1 MEANRATPPPPGR
14 LDVLGTDGSG
24 LEGMAPPALTLLA
37 AAVRI
42 AAPSRLLPGLRH
54 WCSQRPC
61 EAGDPGPTAAPE
73 LLCSDHPAALLPQL
87 VAALAAGERLVL
99 LASGDPLWF
108 GIGRVLLQHIP
119 REQLRFHP
127 APTSLQLAFARLGR
141 PWQDAAWISLHGR
154 DPEPLAAR
162 LQQRPPALAVLTDP
176 GQEGAEVV
184 RRLLGASGLE
194 AAYGLWLLER
204 LGHPA
209 ERVSRL
215 PPGQPLPAD
224 LDPLHLLVLIAEP
237 PPWPDP
243 ASLPLFGLDDGLWL
257 QHADQPGLMTKREVR
272 IQLLADLELP
282 AQGTLW
288 DLGAGVG
295 SVGLEA
301 LRLRPALALWA
312 VERRLGA
319 AALIQANADRL
330 GVRPAGVV
338 EAVAPHRDRLK
349 AAVVFPSMPEV
360 MRLNKVGTFTMAN
373 LGQSKSV
380 IGEFMKKKKKENGS
394 SFEEGML
401 KLLRTLP
408 KVLKFLPSD
417 KAKDARNFINSLQYW
432 LGGSSESLENLI
444 LNVAQAYVPALKDM
458 SFEAAAPEEVLDVGI
473 WHPLAPTFY
482 DDLKEYLN
490 W

>member
-1 MEANRATPPPPGR
+1 MAPWPRSPIVEGVQMSAPMEANRATPPPPGR

-37 AAVRI
+37 AAARI

-338 EAVAPHRDRLK
+338 EGVAPAALHDLPDPDRVVIGGGGRQRKLLLEAVLERLRPGGVVVIPLATVEALAELRPCLEGAGLAVAVAQLQAWRGAPLADGTRL
-349 AAVVFPSMPEV
+349 AP
-360 MRLNKVGTFTMAN
+360 LNPV
-373 LGQSKSV
+373 L
-380 IGEFMKKKKKENGS
+380 
-394 SFEEGML
+394 
-401 KLLRTLP
+401 
-408 KVLKFLPSD
+408 VLKGRRP
-417 KAKDARNFINSLQYW
+417 
-432 LGGSSESLENLI
+432 GSGS
-444 LNVAQAYVPALKDM
+444 
-458 SFEAAAPEEVLDVGI
+458 
-473 WHPLAPTFY
+473 
-482 DDLKEYLN
+482 
-490 W
+490 

>member
-1 MEANRATPPPPGR
+1 MAPGPRSPIVEGVQSSATMEANRATPPPPGR

-24 LEGMAPPALTLLA
+24 LEGMAAPALTLLA
-37 AAVRI
+37 AAARI

-61 EAGDPGPTAAPE
+61 EAGAPGPTAAPE

-204 LGHPA
+204 LGHPE
-209 ERVSRL
+209 ERVTRL
-215 PPGQPLPAD
+215 TPGEPLPED

-237 PPWPDP
+237 PPLPDP

-338 EAVAPHRDRLK
+338 EGVAPAALRDLPDPDRVVIGGGGRQRKVLLEAVLERLRPGGVVVIPLATLEALAELRPCLEGAGLAVAVAQLQAWRGAPLADGTRL
-349 AAVVFPSMPEV
+349 AP
-360 MRLNKVGTFTMAN
+360 LNPV
-373 LGQSKSV
+373 L
-380 IGEFMKKKKKENGS
+380 
-394 SFEEGML
+394 
-401 KLLRTLP
+401 
-408 KVLKFLPSD
+408 VLKGRRP
-417 KAKDARNFINSLQYW
+417 
-432 LGGSSESLENLI
+432 GSGS
-444 LNVAQAYVPALKDM
+444 
-458 SFEAAAPEEVLDVGI
+458 
-473 WHPLAPTFY
+473 
-482 DDLKEYLN
+482 
-490 W
+490 